1 MATTPIYGEE
11 LPTNNADFDTWGTK
25 NNNLHEAWD
34 AALGSPTNTIKGRN
48 AAGTGP
54 HQNLTPAQVAT
65 MLPAA
70 AQGVRGVVK
79 ASASNEI
86 NRVLTGDGNFRKGI
100 GRFAGARCVSSGNQ
114 VLGGINI
121 ASAVWSFDGTKYT
134 IVVTFGTP
142 AESANYQVMATPERT
157 DSGLGSPGDNLIVKA
172 GTATVNGFTL
182 ECNYAQTALHVSVFE
197 G

>member
-34 AALGSPTNTIKGRN
+34 DALGSPTNTIKGRN
-48 AAGTGP
+48 TAGTGP
-54 HQNLTPAQVAT
+54 HQNLTPTEIAA
-65 MLPAA
+65 MLPTA

-79 ASASNEI
+79 ASAADET

-100 GRFAGARCVSSGNQ
+100 GRFAGAQCVRSGNQ
-114 VLGGINI
+114 VLGGLNI
-121 ASAVWSFDGTKYT
+121 ASAVWNGAQRIT
-134 IVVTFGTP
+134 VTFSTP
-142 AESANYQVMATPERT
+142 ASNVNYQVHAFPMSNDPAPV
-157 DSGLGSPGDNLIVKA
+157 SVADNLIVRNDSK
-172 GTATVNGFTL
+172 TVNGFAL
-182 ECNYAQTALHVSVFE
+182 DGNVAHTAMSISVFE

>member
-34 AALGSPTNTIKGRN
+34 DALGSPTNTIKGRN
-48 AAGTGP
+48 TAGTGP

-79 ASASNEI
+79 ASTSDET

-100 GRFAGARCVSSGNQ
+100 GRFAGARCVFSGNQ
-114 VLGGINI
+114 VLGGINV
-121 ASAVWSFDGTKYT
+121 ASAVWSNTGSSYT
-134 IVVTFGTP
+134 IAVVFGTP
-142 AESANYQVMATPERT
+142 ASNTNYQVILTPERNGP
-157 DSGLGSPGDNLIVKA
+157 GLGDVADNVIVKT
-172 GTATVNGFTL
+172 GTQTTSGFTA
-182 ECNYAQTALHVSVFE
+182 ECNFAQTAMHVSVFE